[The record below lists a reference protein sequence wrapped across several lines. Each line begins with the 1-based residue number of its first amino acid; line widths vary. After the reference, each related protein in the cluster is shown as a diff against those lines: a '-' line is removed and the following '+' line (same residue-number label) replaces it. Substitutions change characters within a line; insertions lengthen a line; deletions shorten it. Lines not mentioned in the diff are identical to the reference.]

1 MLVYGG
7 RVMKKV
13 FVVLIILL
21 FACLLCNGCSNKSA
35 DVPEE
40 ELVVINAGE
49 DEAEAAAEE
58 GSVKPDDAGTVKPED
73 EGQTKPLGLE

>member
-13 FVVLIILL
+13 FIMLCILL
-21 FACLLCNGCSNKSA
+21 FACLLFNGCGNKSA